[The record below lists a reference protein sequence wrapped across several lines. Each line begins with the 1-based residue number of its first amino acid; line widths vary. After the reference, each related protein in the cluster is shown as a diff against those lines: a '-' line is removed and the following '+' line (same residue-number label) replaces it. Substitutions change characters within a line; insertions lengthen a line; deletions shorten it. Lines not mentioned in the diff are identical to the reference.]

1 MTISQQIPRPTRR
14 CRIWGALALA
24 SALMAG
30 SALTA
35 ATSASADIIKKED
48 MLHGIT
54 MTRPQCD
61 AIAQTVWVNV
71 SGHDFCVRYYL
82 STAGGEGP
90 RPLVFIQG
98 DYFGRLD
105 PKTWTWAD
113 PSDAKDINTDDL
125 TRMADGFSK
134 MAKTTAIYLA
144 RIGVEGTS
152 GNHTAR
158 KTLLELRLMNAAL
171 DAIKQRY
178 GFEGFHLVGQSGG
191 SKLVGGLIGLRHDI
205 ACAVSGSGPLATPGG
220 PKVADPARTFFDV
233 TQGIPQMAQNR
244 SLRLLLVT
252 DPADRKVPIAQQTG
266 FVEKMRQAGR
276 QVPQFFVEATD
287 EDHHGVVMYSELVA
301 AGCILGRSDGE
312 IARAVSTIVKRSAEY
327 NERRQKEANSR
338 PGIAAA
344 APPPVADS
352 RPAPGGA

>member
-1 MTISQQIPRPTRR
+1 MPILQEVRSIRR
-14 CRIWGALALA
+14 RRSWPALALA
-24 SALMAG
+24 GAIMMAG
-30 SALTA
+30 ALTA
-35 ATSASADIIKKED
+35 TSADADIIKKED
-48 MLHGIT
+48 MLRGIT
-54 MTRPQCD
+54 MTHAQCD
-61 AIAQTVWVNV
+61 AIAQTVWLNV
-71 SGHDFCVRYYL
+71 SGRDFCVRYYL

-105 PKTWTWAD
+105 PKTWSWAD

-125 TRMADGFSK
+125 MRMADGFSK

-158 KTLLELRLMNAAL
+158 KTVLELRLMNAAL

-191 SKLVGGLIGLRHDI
+191 SKLVGGLVGLRHDI
-205 ACAVSGSGPLATPGG
+205 ACAVSGSGPLATPGS
-220 PKVADPARTFFDV
+220 PKITDPARTFFDV
-233 TQGIPQMAQNR
+233 TQSIPQLAQNR

-252 DPADRKVPIAQQTG
+252 DPADRKVPIAQQSG

-287 EDHHGVVMYSELVA
+287 EDHHGVVIYSELVA
-301 AGCILGRSDGE
+301 AGCVLGKTDGE
-312 IARAVSTIVKRSAEY
+312 IARAVGTIVKRSAEY
-327 NERRQKEANSR
+327 NERRQKEVNAR

-344 APPPVADS
+344 ARQPVLDS
-352 RPAPGGA
+352 RAAPGGA

>member
-1 MTISQQIPRPTRR
+1 MPNSQQVPRSTRR
-14 CRIWGALALA
+14 RRAWPALALTGALIAAGALA
-24 SALMAG
+24 SA
-30 SALTA
+30 
-35 ATSASADIIKKED
+35 TSAGADIIKKED
-48 MLHGIT
+48 MLRGIM
-54 MTRPQCD
+54 MTRAQCD
-61 AIAQTVWVNV
+61 AIAQTVWLNV

-82 STAGGEGP
+82 STAGGDGP

-98 DYFGRLD
+98 DYFGKLD
-105 PKTWTWAD
+105 PKTWSWVD

-125 TRMADGFSK
+125 TKMADGFSK

-158 KTLLELRLMNAAL
+158 KTVLELRLMNAAL
-171 DAIKQRY
+171 DAIKQRH

-191 SKLVGGLIGLRHDI
+191 SKLVAGLVGLRHDV
-205 ACAVSGSGPLATPGG
+205 ACAVSGSGPLVTGGSPKNTDPG
-220 PKVADPARTFFDV
+220 RSFFDV
-233 TQGIPQMAQNR
+233 TQNIPQLAQNR

-252 DPADRKVPIAQQTG
+252 DPADRKVPIALQSG

-301 AGCILGRSDGE
+301 AGCVLGRTDGE
-312 IARAVSTIVKRSAEY
+312 IARAVSTIVRRSAEY
-327 NERRQKEANSR
+327 NERRQRETNAKS
-338 PGIAAA
+338 GIAAA
-344 APPPVADS
+344 RPVLDA
-352 RPAPGGA
+352 RAAPGGA